1 MTPRSLFNIILK
13 IFGLSFLRETINAIS
28 QLFSAI
34 TYFVNFDNPT
44 GGVLT
49 ILFTLA
55 VLTFYIIIIIQ
66 LLFKTNNF
74 IDKLRLDIGFD
85 EDQFSFERQDKF
97 SINISTALVLRIALI
112 VIGGV
117 LLTEE
122 IPNFC
127 RNFYLYLGE
136 NPNMLDRT
144 ESSSSYAIL
153 SAVKIVIGLLII
165 GERKRI
171 IDFIEERQNK
181 DAKNDH

>member
-13 IFGLSFLRETINAIS
+13 IFGLFFLRETINAVS

-34 TYFVNFDNPT
+34 TYYVNFDNPN
-44 GGVLT
+44 GGALTIVLT
-49 ILFTLA
+49 LFVLA
-55 VLTFYIIIIIQ
+55 FYFVLIIQ
-66 LLFKTNNF
+66 LLFKTNSF
-74 IDKLRLDIGFD
+74 IDKLKLDRGFD
-85 EDQFSFERQDKF
+85 EHEFSFDRQDKF
-97 SINISTALVLRIALI
+97 SINISTALVLRISLI

-127 RNFYLYLGE
+127 RNIYLFLVE
-136 NPNMLDRT
+136 NKSIQDCT
-144 ESSSSYAIL
+144 ESSACHAIL
-153 SAVKIVIGLLII
+153 SAVKIIIGLLII

-181 DAKNDH
+181 DAKTNL